1 MRKRGLTERGRRR
14 HAART
19 SARLPAAERRQAL
32 VDAALRVFSAG
43 SYAGATTAE
52 IAREAGVSEPILY
65 RHFAS
70 KRDLYA
76 ACLEEAWSR
85 LRFELDAEGADL
97 DAGHGLERFGRF
109 AKETAPLRVLMAN
122 LWLQAITEAGEDAE
136 IGRFV
141 REHMRGVHDYHAAL
155 LRRGQRSGSIAA
167 DRDADAEA
175 WIFLAGTLLLSLA
188 DRLGGL
194 LGETELEAIRAER
207 VRWLAG
213 AD

>member
-14 HAART
+14 HAVRAP
-19 SARLPAAERRQAL
+19 ARLPAAERREAI
-32 VDAALRVFSAG
+32 VEAALRVFSAG
-43 SYAGATTAE
+43 SYAGATTAG

-70 KRDLYA
+70 KRDLYV
-76 ACLEEAWSR
+76 ACLEEAWAR
-85 LRFELDAEGADL
+85 LRSVLDAEGVEL
-97 DAGHGLERFGRF
+97 DAGRGLEQFGRF
-109 AKETAPLRVLMAN
+109 AEETAPLRVLMAN

-141 REHMRGVHDYHAAL
+141 LEHMRGVHDYHAAL
-155 LRRGQRSGSIAA
+155 LRRGQRAGSIAA

-207 VRWLAG
+207 VRWLA
-213 AD
+213 ATD

>member
-1 MRKRGLTERGRRR
+1 VRKRGLTERARRR
-14 HAART
+14 HAARAP
-19 SARLPAAERRQAL
+19 ARLPAAERREAI
-32 VDAALRVFSAG
+32 VEAALRVFSAG
-43 SYAGATTAE
+43 SYAGATTAG

-70 KRDLYA
+70 KRDLYV
-76 ACLEEAWSR
+76 ACLEKAWAR
-85 LRFELDAEGADL
+85 LRSVLDAEGVEL
-97 DAGHGLERFGRF
+97 DAGRGLEQFGRF
-109 AKETAPLRVLMAN
+109 AEETAPLRVLMAN

-141 REHMRGVHDYHAAL
+141 LEHMRGVHDYHAAL
-155 LRRGQRSGSIAA
+155 LRRGQRAGSIAA

-213 AD
+213 TD